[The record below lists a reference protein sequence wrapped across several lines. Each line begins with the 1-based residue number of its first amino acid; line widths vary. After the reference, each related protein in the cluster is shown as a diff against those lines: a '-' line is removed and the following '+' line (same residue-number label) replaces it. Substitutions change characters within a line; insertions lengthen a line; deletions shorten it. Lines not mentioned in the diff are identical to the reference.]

1 MEGKQLYFFNL
12 NKNTDKANPQ
22 ATIILSI
29 DKIIL
34 LGAIIIILFMVSFSF
49 GVEKGKKIAL
59 VSSNKTTAINKV
71 SVVGEINA
79 IEQQKTVEQQQ
90 TTLEEEPSQP
100 SIVDIIEKTTKS
112 EIGENNNIAKYCIQV
127 ASFQKENS
135 AKEEANILKTKGYPV
150 TIAKK
155 GNYIVVYVGT
165 FDDEKE
171 AKHKLQILKERYKDC
186 ILRRL

>member
-12 NKNTDKANPQ
+12 NKNTEKTDSQ
-22 ATIILSI
+22 ATIVLSL

-34 LGAIIIILFMVSFSF
+34 LGVITLILLMVSFSF
-49 GVEKGKKIAL
+49 GVEKGKRITL
-59 VSSNKTTAINKV
+59 VSL
-71 SVVGEINA
+71 
-79 IEQQKTVEQQQ
+79 QQKTEENKLNTTSKINISEQQEPVEQQLAAPQ
-90 TTLEEEPSQP
+90 ELPQP
-100 SIVDIIEKTTKS
+100 SVMDNTEKTIKTD
-112 EIGENNNIAKYCIQV
+112 IDENKNIAKYYIQV

-150 TIAKK
+150 IIAKK
-155 GNYIVVYVGT
+155 GNYIVVYVGN
-165 FDDEKE
+165 FNDEKE